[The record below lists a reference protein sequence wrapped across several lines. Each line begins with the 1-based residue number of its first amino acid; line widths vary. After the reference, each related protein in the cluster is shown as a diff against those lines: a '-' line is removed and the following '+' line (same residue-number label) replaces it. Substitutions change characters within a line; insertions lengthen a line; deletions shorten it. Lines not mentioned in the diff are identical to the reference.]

1 METMMN
7 LSLNRNNGFKFLI
20 LLVFGFIYANSINA
34 QSNSEYS
41 IGVSIAPASSISL
54 ISGKGWNE
62 YLDSSNSNQV
72 FKTNLHIHAWF
83 NKSISKEMDLQVGL
97 GYANIGFQR
106 AQKSLRFKDYTYP
119 GIATGMVEDFSNTEK
134 QLDYYYQFQYLQIP
148 MLLNMQ
154 VGRSKD
160 FKYRYSFSTG
170 LTLNTL
176 IKHKLIAE
184 TISGYYIDGNERFVL
199 DSTGFNARR
208 FSLQVQ
214 LGMKADFKI
223 DKKTRG
229 FVQPLL
235 AFYPIS
241 ISSGDRKINPF
252 LLIIN
257 FGINY
262 SFLE

>member
-7 LSLNRNNGFKFLI
+7 LSLNRNNGFKFLS
-20 LLVFGFIYANSINA
+20 LLVFCLIATFKLNA

-41 IGVSIAPASSISL
+41 FGVSIAPTASVSI
-54 ISGKGWNE
+54 ISGKSWTD
-62 YLDSSNSNQV
+62 YVDSSNSNQII
-72 FKTNLHIHAWF
+72 KTNFQIHAWV
-83 NKSISKEMDLQVGL
+83 NKALGKELDLQVGL

-119 GIATGMVEDFSNTEK
+119 GIATGIVEDFSNTEK
-134 QLDYYYQFQYLQIP
+134 RLDYKYQFQYLQIP
-148 MLLNMQ
+148 ILLNMQ
-154 VGRSKD
+154 VGRSRD

-176 IKHKLIAE
+176 IKHKLVAE
-184 TISGYYIDGNERFVL
+184 TISGYYIDGSEKFVL
-199 DSTGFNARR
+199 ESTGFNPRQ

-235 AFYPIS
+235 VFYPIS
-241 ISSGDRKINPF
+241 ISSGERKINPF
-252 LLIIN
+252 LLMVN
-257 FGINY
+257 LGINY

>member
-7 LSLNRNNGFKFLI
+7 LSLNQNKGFKFLTLFVI
-20 LLVFGFIYANSINA
+20 GFCCAFSLNA

-41 IGVSIAPASSISL
+41 FGLSIAPSASLSIV
-54 ISGKGWNE
+54 SGNSWND
-62 YLDSSNSNQV
+62 YLDSSNSNQIL
-72 FKTNLHIHAWF
+72 KTNFQIHAWV
-83 NKSISKEMDLQVGL
+83 NKSLGKELDFQVGL
-97 GYANIGFQR
+97 GYANIGLKR
-106 AQKSLRFKDYTYP
+106 AQKNLRFKDYTYP
-119 GIATGMVEDFSNTEK
+119 GIATGIVEDFSNTEK

-148 MLLNMQ
+148 LMLNMQ

-176 IKHKLIAE
+176 MKHKLVAE
-184 TISGYYIDGNERFVL
+184 TISGYYIDGKEKFVL

-208 FSLQVQ
+208 FSIQVQ
-214 LGMKADFKI
+214 LGMKGDFKI

-235 AFYPIS
+235 VFYPIS

-252 LLIIN
+252 LLMVN
-257 FGINY
+257 VGFNY

>member
-1 METMMN
+1 
-7 LSLNRNNGFKFLI
+7 
-20 LLVFGFIYANSINA
+20 
-34 QSNSEYS
+34 
-41 IGVSIAPASSISL
+41 
-54 ISGKGWNE
+54 
-62 YLDSSNSNQV
+62 
-72 FKTNLHIHAWF
+72 
-83 NKSISKEMDLQVGL
+83 
-97 GYANIGFQR
+97 
-106 AQKSLRFKDYTYP
+106 
-119 GIATGMVEDFSNTEK
+119 
-134 QLDYYYQFQYLQIP
+134 

-241 ISSGDRKINPF
+241 ISSGDRKINPL

>member
-1 METMMN
+1 
-7 LSLNRNNGFKFLI
+7 

-41 IGVSIAPASSISL
+41 IGVSIASSISL

-241 ISSGDRKINPF
+241 ISSGDRKINPL